1 MWMGV
6 NIFIIFLKNKVQQF
20 DIVQVYKNKRLN
32 LCIVTLIFY
41 LS

>member
-1 MWMGV
+1 MYVDGGEH
-6 NIFIIFLKNKVQQF
+6 FYYFKKKVQQF